1 MTDPRPPALRILV
14 IAHSLV
20 VPSNRARWER
30 LVERHPDADVTLVA
44 PALFRTD
51 RLGPEQSFRVTGE
64 ERENY
69 RVLPIP
75 TTTARRLYRSVTLGM
90 RRARPHVVQVNEEP
104 TEWSLLQSFLAA
116 RLLAPDAARF
126 FYQHTNIPSPPER
139 QHQKLKLRAVLRLA
153 DGAFVGSSEA
163 ESVLRAL
170 GMTSNIH
177 IQTEIGADERVWV
190 PRDDDAHAG
199 TLTFGYVGGLLPE
212 KGVADLARAAIRLQ
226 GSWRFVIAGDGPER
240 TTVKEIVN
248 EAGFKARLD
257 MRGLIERGPLP
268 CMIREL
274 DVLALPSRTTPTWKE
289 QFGLVLAE
297 AMLSGVA
304 VIGTDSGA
312 IPEVIGDG
320 GLIFPEGD
328 VAALTSHLQA
338 LMDRPAWKAE
348 VARRGRERALR
359 LYSATALADQ
369 TYELYREFLARRAAQ
384 HVRR

>member
-1 MTDPRPPALRILV
+1 VSNTLPPTLRILV

-30 LVERHPDADVTLVA
+30 LVERHLDADVTLVA
-44 PALFRTD
+44 PAVFGTD
-51 RLGPEQSFRVTGE
+51 RYGSEQSFRVTGG
-64 ERENY
+64 ERGNY

-75 TTTARRLYRSVTLGM
+75 TTARGLYRTVTLGM

-126 FYQHTNIPSPPER
+126 FYQRTNILCPPER
-139 QHQKLKLRAVLRLA
+139 WHQKMKLRAVLRLTV
-153 DGAFVGSSEA
+153 GGFVGSSEA
-163 ESVLRAL
+163 EGVLRAL
-170 GMTSNIH
+170 GMTGDIH
-177 IQTEIGADERVWV
+177 IQTEIGADERAWV
-190 PRDDDAHAG
+190 PRDDDGQAG
-199 TLTFGYVGGLLPE
+199 TITFGYVGGLLPE
-212 KGVADLARAAIRLQ
+212 KGLADLARAAVRLQ
-226 GSWRFVIAGDGPER
+226 ESWSFVIAGDGPEPA
-240 TTVKEIVN
+240 TVKEIVN

-257 MRGLIERGPLP
+257 MRGLVERDRLP
-268 CMIREL
+268 SVMREL
-274 DVLALPSRTTPTWKE
+274 DVLVLPSRTTPTWKE

-320 GLIFPEGD
+320 GLIFPERD
-328 VAALTSHLQA
+328 LSALTSHLKA
-338 LMDRPAWKAE
+338 LMDRPARRAE
-348 VARRGRERALR
+348 FARRGRERALR

-369 TYELYREFLARRAAQ
+369 TYELYRELVARRAAE
-384 HVRR
+384 HATR